1 MSDRIARHHE
11 LESMET
17 REEILIHIARPHTR
31 LTTHLG
37 IDISDNLIKKCP
49 SSCGRI
55 EDLDTMCLDHFRFS
69 LSFFIVFLDISLDL
83 DLARISESLREMKV
97 RLQNIIDR
105 SYNELHHRSRRIEN
119 SPLHTEVTII
129 FTEEILIEMNHWI
142 MRLLLIDS
150 VHELLHFCMRK
161 YPTELI
167 DDIFE
172 TLLITFSCD
181 MIEESAQE
189 GIRFRDEVT
198 SF

>member
-1 MSDRIARHHE
+1 
-11 LESMET
+11 
-17 REEILIHIARPHTR
+17 
-31 LTTHLG
+31 
-37 IDISDNLIKKCP
+37 
-49 SSCGRI
+49 
-55 EDLDTMCLDHFRFS
+55 
-69 LSFFIVFLDISLDL
+69 
-83 DLARISESLREMKV
+83 
-97 RLQNIIDR
+97 
-105 SYNELHHRSRRIEN
+105 
-119 SPLHTEVTII
+119 
-129 FTEEILIEMNHWI
+129 MNHWI